1 MEDFWNLLSRTNQ
14 WLNVWFG
21 TDGMPTMQQEYVRA
35 AAIILVIMLVA
46 GATARILKRG
56 SLTDTMVWLISGC
69 IFGLAITGETAFWK
83 TVGLTSILL
92 AGYWLIRYFATE
104 FDKPASK
111 QR

>member
-1 MEDFWNLLSRTNQ
+1 MEQLWDLLGRANQ

-21 TDGMPTMQQEYVRA
+21 DGMPTIQQEWIRA
-35 AAIILVIMLVA
+35 AAIILTIMLVA
-46 GATARILKRG
+46 GIAAHVLKRG
-56 SLTDTMVWLISGC
+56 SLADTMVWLISGC

-83 TVGLTSILL
+83 TVGSTSMLL
-92 AGYWLIRYFATE
+92 AGYWLIRYFAAR